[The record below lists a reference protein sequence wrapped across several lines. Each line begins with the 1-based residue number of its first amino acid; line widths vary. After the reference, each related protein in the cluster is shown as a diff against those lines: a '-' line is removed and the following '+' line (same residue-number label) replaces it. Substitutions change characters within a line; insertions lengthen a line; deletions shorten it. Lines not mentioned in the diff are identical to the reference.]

1 MDDPSQFLQAFMIPE
16 SLLYIIA
23 MVPGDPSSSH
33 GFEFPP
39 VTVIAFGCVVLE
51 LYLLGCFGIPFL
63 SVVLNMLFGSVHK
76 SLPVFLFLIYLCRVG
91 CALWEVQCLGAPDCC
106 ALAMADGSGSLICY
120 KNNLHFGWVFLSM
133 FSKCPTSVGL
143 SFM

>member
-33 GFEFPP
+33 GFEFPL

-51 LYLLGCFGIPFL
+51 LYLLGWFGIPFL
-63 SVVLNMLFGSVHK
+63 SVGSVHK
-76 SLPVFLFLIYLCRVG
+76 SFPVFLFLIYLCRVV
-91 CALWEVQCLGAPDCC
+91 ARFEKSNLQCLGAPDQIVVLWLWQMAV
-106 ALAMADGSGSLICY
+106 ALSYAIKTIFILVG
-120 KNNLHFGWVFLSM
+120 F
-133 FSKCPTSVGL
+133 FSPCFPSVL
-143 SFM
+143 RL